1 MACKLLDFGLAKLH
15 EPDESPDG
23 LLATRGVGPT
33 EEGAILGTYPY
44 MSPEQLE
51 GREADARS
59 DIFALGV
66 VLYEMAT
73 GSRPFQA
80 DNRAALTAAIL
91 TETPPLVSTV
101 CTAPPLLDRVIAR
114 CLEKNP
120 EARWQSARDL
130 ASALQWTMEGGRGDR
145 FPAQVIERSESERL
159 AESAPNEPSGRRSRW
174 VVASLGAAV
183 VLVAALLAVFWRPL
197 AADPDP
203 RILVVTALP
212 GLERFPSIS
221 PDGNFV
227 VFSWTGSNPDGRS
240 DLWVKAVDGDA
251 LRRLTETP
259 AAEVQSAWSPDGREI
274 AFVRAGQ
281 GVFIVSALGGQER
294 RIGGSGS
301 MVGWTPDSRS
311 LLVRDRTDEGPHGI
325 FRIELA
331 TGTRH
336 QVTRALKGMG
346 DWVFAVSP
354 DGSTLAFVRYERPGI
369 SDVYVAPIAGG
380 EPRRRTNWNA
390 TISAVSWAS
399 NGREIL
405 YSVAEPPGLDHSLF
419 RIPADGDRIERGTRA
434 LHANVASMS
443 MSRPRSGQPGR
454 IAFTRSRIDVGLRLV
469 DLEGQRVG
477 DVFQSIGHFSDSTRV
492 DVPGRFSRDGKQVA
506 FVSDR
511 TGWVEVWIANAD
523 GSGLRQATTLHAAE
537 LLIGSWSPDSRRMVI
552 DAAIAGNSDVF
563 LVSLDGGS
571 PVRVTTEPGFDGLA
585 EWSSDGRWIYFT
597 SDRTGGPEVWKVP
610 VDGSE
615 PSRMTRAGGL
625 QPQQGPD
632 GRTLFY
638 LDRPPAGA
646 GGVSGTS
653 RLMQVPV
660 AGGKEAVVLDRVR
673 FGLWSVTQHGI
684 VLLTVGADA
693 DEIDF
698 YGFGDREVRRLGTL
712 PFRVSRIA
720 GLGGLTASW
729 DGRWALVSTT
739 DVWESDIMVVDGVR

>member
-1 MACKLLDFGLAKLH
+1 MAAFEFGPFLLDPAKRSLLR
-15 EPDESPDG
+15 DG
-23 LLATRGVGPT
+23 IPQPMTPKAFDLLALLVRHRARVLSKEELLSTLWPETFVEEANLSQQIFVIRRTLNGDSESAEYIATIPRRGYRFT
-33 EEGAILGTYPY
+33 AE
-44 MSPEQLE
+44 
-51 GREADARS
+51 
-59 DIFALGV
+59 
-66 VLYEMAT
+66 VL
-73 GSRPFQA
+73 
-80 DNRAALTAAIL
+80 
-91 TETPPLVSTV
+91 
-101 CTAPPLLDRVIAR
+101 
-114 CLEKNP
+114 
-120 EARWQSARDL
+120 
-130 ASALQWTMEGGRGDR
+130 
-145 FPAQVIERSESERL
+145 ERSEIERL
-159 AESAPNEPSGRRSRW
+159 AESAPNEPTERKPRW
-174 VVASLGAAV
+174 LVPSLGVAV
-183 VLVAALLAVFWRPL
+183 VLVAAVLAVFWRHVT
-197 AADPDP
+197 ADPDP
-203 RILVVTALP
+203 RILVVTAFP

-227 VFSWTGSNPDGRS
+227 VFSWTGSNPDGSS
-240 DLWVKAVDGDA
+240 DLWVKAVEGDG

-259 AAEVQSAWSPDGREI
+259 AAEFQSAWSPDGREI

-281 GVFIVSALGGQER
+281 GVFIVSALGGAER
-294 RIGGSGS
+294 RISGSGS

-325 FRIELA
+325 FSIDLA

-336 QVTRALKGMG
+336 QVTRSPRGMG

-390 TISAVSWAS
+390 TMSGVSWAS
-399 NGREIL
+399 DGREIL
-405 YSVAEPPGLDHSLF
+405 YSVGEPAGLDHSLF
-419 RIPADGDRIERGTRA
+419 RIPADGDRLERGTRA
-434 LHANVASMS
+434 LHASVASLS

-506 FVSDR
+506 FLSDR
-511 TGWVEVWIANAD
+511 TGWVEVWIANVD
-523 GSGLRQATTLHAAE
+523 GSGLRQATTLHATE
-537 LLIGSWSPDSRRMVI
+537 LLIGSWSPDSRHMVI
-552 DAAIAGNSDVF
+552 DAAIAGNSDVY

-571 PVRVTTEPGFDGLA
+571 PVRLTTEPGFDGLA
-585 EWSSDGRWIYFT
+585 EWSADGRWIYFT
-597 SDRTGGPEVWKVP
+597 SDRSGRAEVWKVP
-610 VDGSE
+610 VEGGE
-615 PSRMTRAGGL
+615 PSRITREGGV
-625 QPQQGPD
+625 QPRQEPD

-638 LDRPPAGA
+638 LDRTPAGA

-673 FGLWSVTQHGI
+673 FGLWSVTQDGI
-684 VLLTVGADA
+684 VFLTVGADA

-712 PFRVSRIA
+712 PFRASRIA

-729 DGRWALVSTT
+729 DGRWVLVSTT